1 MHQPKWFNS
10 DRDTKPGDV
19 VLFLKSDKEFD
30 KQYQYG
36 IVKHTKIDGKI
47 REIDIEYR
55 KDNEV
60 VKRSTKR
67 GTRDVVVIHPVDELS
82 ILGELGEIT
91 KSIDLERNM
100 GCQVNT
106 QS

>member
-10 DRDTKPGDV
+10 DRNTKIGDV

-36 IVKHTKIDGKI
+36 IVKHTKKGIDGKI

-55 KDNEV
+55 NHNEV
-60 VKRSTKR
+60 VKRTTNR
-67 GTRDVVVIHPVDELS
+67 GTRDVVVIHPVDELG
-82 ILGELGEIT
+82 ILGELGAIT
-91 KSIDLERNM
+91 KTID
-100 GCQVNT
+100 
-106 QS
+106 